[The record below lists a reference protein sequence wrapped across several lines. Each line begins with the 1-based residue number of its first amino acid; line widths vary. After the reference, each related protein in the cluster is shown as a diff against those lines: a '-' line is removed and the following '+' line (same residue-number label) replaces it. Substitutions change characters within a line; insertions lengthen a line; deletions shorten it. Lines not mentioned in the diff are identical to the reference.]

1 MIRYRHK
8 SYRGDGMGIFKI
20 TFVGI
25 RRRLP
30 QIQKAAFTT
39 LVAVFFVTAVLI
51 FQENMYQWQMSSNK
65 SRFGDWFICERSKKE
80 ANEILSTHN
89 YLCEPVSAKSSVE
102 LYDSEWNETKLH
114 IGSMTDDFIKQGRLK
129 LDEGRMPQNNDEIA
143 MDWNTLLKLGY
154 AGELG
159 QKITIYYYRADNI
172 NYESDQRI
180 ETYTLVG
187 IFQNY
192 TNIWQNG
199 KMIPGALVTD
209 EKLNDFDYKIDNLYL
224 YGFKDSIRTS
234 EYANVYKKIK
244 EDIRCETVYNAAV
257 YDYSPWKS
265 ATVYMYMYVVVMV
278 IGILAL
284 SYQLIEY
291 RNTRRKSYN
300 MFSQMGMTKAGIRK
314 MYITENAFI
323 LIPAG
328 IIGILLALAV
338 GHFTGQ
344 ALEAKSGY
352 EFYRVNMEV
361 IIKSASSVVIA
372 VIVEELSGII
382 SNIHF
387 YRKKAVSKKWV
398 SRPVHMRYKKSRMNR
413 HNLVRSVS
421 SRFIRKDGA
430 LMAVGIRLFALCI
443 CGVIIFSALK
453 IQNAF
458 KEYKSN
464 DSVPD
469 IYGYIDVNQDKT
481 ALFMNYWYYL
491 KDYNNLPLKSMNYTG
506 EITSRNDM
514 SEYVSKQRIR
524 YNIHFDKIKELV
536 EAGNMWDWNDAIK
549 VNDSDSIG
557 RSLGFINMGQSKYLK
572 DPNNNILE
580 GFSKEFIDE
589 LMEINGINSVSYSAF
604 ESERSWF
611 WDSQNYEKMQT
622 FTFHSENDSYHNEH
636 LPDYGDRYLFST
648 EYAQPTKELYN
659 RLEKYID
666 KEYVDYE
673 AFKEGKQVVLFL
685 RNLPDGGYDDTI
697 NAGDT
702 LYYNYY
708 QVSTDTYDKVSSKS
722 YYYYF
727 PYEEAFA
734 EAKAGNKKNDDE
746 LIEMEIDYDACVAP
760 QVAAVVKVTDEV
772 IEDFKGIIPAFGYY
786 TSIASINMAQQAVDR
801 QKDVMERYL
810 GQELSPDMDFELSYN
825 QISINY
831 DLASTFS
838 ATNNKIGVYFNNNDI
853 SYDSNV
859 DVKNTYRTQLI
870 NSILQ
875 YGITII
881 SMIVVHLLIMA
892 IVVRNR
898 MDRRYD
904 KIKLLH
910 GLGMRRGKIVRICMA
925 EALRESLWCV
935 ITMPLIL
942 LMELLMYAE
951 FVRKL

>member
-1 MIRYRHK
+1 MNVL
-8 SYRGDGMGIFKI
+8 KI
-20 TFVGI
+20 TFKSI
-25 RRRLP
+25 RRRFS
-30 QIQKAAFTT
+30 QIWKAALTT
-39 LVAVFFVTAVLI
+39 LVAVFFVTVVLI

-589 LMEINGINSVSYSAF
+589 LMEINGINSVSYSTF

-611 WDSQNYEKMQT
+611 WDAQDYEKMQT
-622 FTFHSENDSYHNEH
+622 FTFHRENGSYNNEH

-659 RLEKYID
+659 KLEKYID

-673 AFKEGKQVVLFL
+673 AFEEGKQVVLFL

-697 NAGDT
+697 HAGDT

-708 QVSTDTYDKVSSKS
+708 QVSTDTYEKFSNKS

-734 EAKAGNKKNDDE
+734 KAKAGNKKDDDE
-746 LIEMEIDYDACVAP
+746 LIEMEINYDACVAP

-810 GQELSPDMDFELSYN
+810 GQELSSDMDFELSYN

-881 SMIVVHLLIMA
+881 AMIIVQLLIMA
-892 IVVRNR
+892 IIVRNR

>member
-1 MIRYRHK
+1 
-8 SYRGDGMGIFKI
+8 
-20 TFVGI
+20 
-25 RRRLP
+25 
-30 QIQKAAFTT
+30 
-39 LVAVFFVTAVLI
+39 
-51 FQENMYQWQMSSNK
+51 
-65 SRFGDWFICERSKKE
+65 
-80 ANEILSTHN
+80 
-89 YLCEPVSAKSSVE
+89 
-102 LYDSEWNETKLH
+102 
-114 IGSMTDDFIKQGRLK
+114 
-129 LDEGRMPQNNDEIA
+129 
-143 MDWNTLLKLGY
+143 
-154 AGELG
+154 
-159 QKITIYYYRADNI
+159 
-172 NYESDQRI
+172 
-180 ETYTLVG
+180 
-187 IFQNY
+187 
-192 TNIWQNG
+192 
-199 KMIPGALVTD
+199 MIPGALVTD

-300 MFSQMGMTKAGIRK
+300 MFSQMGMTKADIRK

-387 YRKKAVSKKWV
+387 YRKKAVPKKRV
-398 SRPVHMRYKKSRMNR
+398 SRQVHMRYKKSRMNR

-580 GFSKEFIDE
+580 GFSKGFIDE

-611 WDSQNYEKMQT
+611 WDAQDYEKMQT
-622 FTFHSENDSYHNEH
+622 FTFHPENGSYNNEH

-659 RLEKYID
+659 KLEKYID

-673 AFKEGKQVVLFL
+673 AFEEGKQVVLFL

-697 NAGDT
+697 HAGDT

-708 QVSTDTYDKVSSKS
+708 QVSTDTYEKFSNKS

-734 EAKAGNKKNDDE
+734 KAKAGNKKDDDE
-746 LIEMEIDYDACVAP
+746 LIEMEINYDACVAP

-810 GQELSPDMDFELSYN
+810 GQELSSDMDFELSYN

-881 SMIVVHLLIMA
+881 AMIVVQLLIMA
-892 IVVRNR
+892 IIVRNR

>member
-1 MIRYRHK
+1 MNVL
-8 SYRGDGMGIFKI
+8 KI
-20 TFVGI
+20 TFKSI
-25 RRRLP
+25 RRRFS
-30 QIQKAAFTT
+30 QIWKAALTT

-361 IIKSASSVVIA
+361 IIKSAGSVVIA

-589 LMEINGINSVSYSAF
+589 LMEINGINSVSYSTF

-611 WDSQNYEKMQT
+611 WDAQDYEKMQT
-622 FTFHSENDSYHNEH
+622 FTFHRENGSYNNEH

-648 EYAQPTKELYN
+648 EYAQPTKELYS

-673 AFKEGKQVVLFL
+673 AFEEGKQVVLFL

-708 QVSTDTYDKVSSKS
+708 QVSTDTYEKFSNKS

-734 EAKAGNKKNDDE
+734 KAKAGNKKDDDE
-746 LIEMEIDYDACVAP
+746 LIEMEINYDACVAP

-831 DLASTFS
+831 NLASTFS

-881 SMIVVHLLIMA
+881 AMIVVQLLIMA
-892 IVVRNR
+892 IIVRNR

>member
-1 MIRYRHK
+1 MNVL
-8 SYRGDGMGIFKI
+8 KI
-20 TFVGI
+20 TFKSI
-25 RRRLP
+25 RRRFS
-30 QIQKAAFTT
+30 QIWKAALTT

-361 IIKSASSVVIA
+361 IIKSAGSVVIA

-580 GFSKEFIDE
+580 GFSKGFIDE

-611 WDSQNYEKMQT
+611 WDAQDYEKMQT
-622 FTFHSENDSYHNEH
+622 FTFHPENGSYNNEH

-659 RLEKYID
+659 KLEKYID

-673 AFKEGKQVVLFL
+673 AFEEGKQVVLFL

-697 NAGDT
+697 HEGDT

-708 QVSTDTYDKVSSKS
+708 QVSTDTYEKFSNKS

-734 EAKAGNKKNDDE
+734 KAKAGNKKDDDE
-746 LIEMEIDYDACVAP
+746 LIEMEINYDACVAP

-810 GQELSPDMDFELSYN
+810 GQELSSDMDFELSYN

-831 DLASTFS
+831 NLASTFS

-881 SMIVVHLLIMA
+881 AMIVVQLLIMA
-892 IVVRNR
+892 IIVRNR

>member
-1 MIRYRHK
+1 MNVL
-8 SYRGDGMGIFKI
+8 KI
-20 TFVGI
+20 TFKSI
-25 RRRLP
+25 RRRFS
-30 QIQKAAFTT
+30 QIWKAALTT

-589 LMEINGINSVSYSAF
+589 LMEINGINSVSYSVF

-611 WDSQNYEKMQT
+611 WDSQDYEKMQT
-622 FTFHSENDSYHNEH
+622 FTFHPEKSSYHKEH

>member
-1 MIRYRHK
+1 MNVL
-8 SYRGDGMGIFKI
+8 KI
-20 TFVGI
+20 TFRSI

-30 QIQKAAFTT
+30 QVWKAALTT

-114 IGSMTDDFIKQGRLK
+114 IGSMSDDFIKQGRLK

-159 QKITIYYYRADNI
+159 QKITIYYYRADNS

-265 ATVYMYMYVVVMV
+265 ATVYMYMYIVVMV

-291 RNTRRKSYN
+291 RNTRRKPYD
-300 MFSQMGMTKAGIRK
+300 MFRRMGMTKAGVRK
-314 MYITENAFI
+314 MYVTENAFI

-328 IIGILLALAV
+328 IIGVLLALAA
-338 GHFTGQ
+338 GHMAGHV
-344 ALEAKSGY
+344 LEAKSGY
-352 EFYRVNMEV
+352 EFYRVNTEV
-361 IIKSASSVVIA
+361 IIKSAGSVVIA
-372 VIVEELSGII
+372 VIIEELSGLI

-387 YRKKAVSKKWV
+387 YRKKSASKKRV
-398 SRPVHMRYKKSRMNR
+398 SRPVYMCYKKSHINR
-413 HNLVRSVS
+413 HNLVSTVS
-421 SRFIRKDGA
+421 SRFMRKDGA

-443 CGVIIFSALK
+443 CGVIIFSSLK

-464 DSVPD
+464 DNMPD
-469 IYGYIDVNQDKT
+469 IYGYIDRTEDKDQ
-481 ALFMNYWYYL
+481 LYMKYWYYL
-491 KDYNNLPLKSMNYTG
+491 ENYNNLPMKPLMYS
-506 EITSRNDM
+506 ESRESRMDKL
-514 SEYVSKQRIR
+514 EDTAKLRKR
-524 YNIHFDKIKELV
+524 YNIHFDELKELV
-536 EAGNMWDWNDAIK
+536 EEGKMWDSNNAVKI
-549 VNDSDSIG
+549 NNTDSIG
-557 RSLGFINMGQSKYLK
+557 RESAQIQISRSGYLK
-572 DPNNNILE
+572 NPNNNIID
-580 GFSKEFIDE
+580 GFSKEFLDQ
-589 LMEINGINSVSYSAF
+589 LMEINGIQSVSYSVF
-604 ESERSWF
+604 ESERTWF
-611 WDSQNYEKMQT
+611 WDNQDYEKMQT
-622 FTFHSENDSYHNEH
+622 FAFHPVNYHYNKQH
-636 LPDYGDRYLFST
+636 IDDYGDRYMFST
-648 EYAQPTKELYN
+648 EYTEPTKELYSK
-659 RLEKYID
+659 LEKYVD

-685 RNLPDGGYDDTI
+685 RNLPEGGYDDTI

-708 QVSTDTYDKVSSKS
+708 RVDENTYDDKS
-722 YYYYF
+722 NIIDPSYFSIF
-727 PYEEAFA
+727 PYD
-734 EAKAGNKKNDDE
+734 KAYNRYLSDYNNTHGFDPDNKLMEK
-746 LIEMEIDYDACVAP
+746 LEIDYDACVSP
-760 QVAAVVKVTDEV
+760 QVAAVVRVTDEV
-772 IEDFKGIIPAFGYY
+772 IDDFNGIIPAFGYY

-801 QKDVMERYL
+801 QKDVMERL
-810 GQELSPDMDFELSYN
+810 IGDELSGDMDFELCYN
-825 QISINY
+825 QISIKY

-838 ATNNKIGVYFNNNDI
+838 ATNNKIGVYFNNNNI
-853 SYDSNV
+853 SYSSNV
-859 DVKNTYRTQLI
+859 DIKNTYRTQLI

-881 SMIVVHLLIMA
+881 AMIVMQLLIMA
-892 IVVRNR
+892 IVIRNR
-898 MDRRYD
+898 INRRKE

-910 GLGMRRGKIVRICMA
+910 SLGMRRGKIVSVCML
-925 EALRESLWCV
+925 EALRESVWCV
-935 ITMPLIL
+935 ITMPLLL
-942 LMELLMYAE
+942 LMELLMFRG

>member
-1 MIRYRHK
+1 MNVL
-8 SYRGDGMGIFKI
+8 KI
-20 TFVGI
+20 TFKSI
-25 RRRLP
+25 RRRFS
-30 QIQKAAFTT
+30 QIWKAALTT

-589 LMEINGINSVSYSAF
+589 LMEINGINSVSYSTF

-611 WDSQNYEKMQT
+611 WDAQDYEKMQT
-622 FTFHSENDSYHNEH
+622 FTFHRENGSYNNEH

-648 EYAQPTKELYN
+648 EYAQPTKELYS

-673 AFKEGKQVVLFL
+673 AFEEGKQVVLFL

-708 QVSTDTYDKVSSKS
+708 QVSTDTYEKFSNKS

-734 EAKAGNKKNDDE
+734 KAKAGNKKDDDE
-746 LIEMEIDYDACVAP
+746 LIEMEINYDACVAP

-831 DLASTFS
+831 NLASTFS

-881 SMIVVHLLIMA
+881 AMIIVQLLIMA
-892 IVVRNR
+892 IIVRNR

>member
-1 MIRYRHK
+1 MNVL
-8 SYRGDGMGIFKI
+8 KI
-20 TFVGI
+20 TFKSI
-25 RRRLP
+25 RRRFS
-30 QIQKAAFTT
+30 QIWKAALTT

-580 GFSKEFIDE
+580 GFSKGFIDE

-611 WDSQNYEKMQT
+611 WDAQDYEKMQT
-622 FTFHSENDSYHNEH
+622 FTFHPENGSYNNEH

-659 RLEKYID
+659 KLEKYID

-673 AFKEGKQVVLFL
+673 AFEEGKQVVLFL

-697 NAGDT
+697 HAGDT

-708 QVSTDTYDKVSSKS
+708 QVSTDTYEKFSNKS

-734 EAKAGNKKNDDE
+734 KAKAGNKKDDDE
-746 LIEMEIDYDACVAP
+746 LIEMEINYDACVAP

-810 GQELSPDMDFELSYN
+810 GQELSSDMDFELSYN

-881 SMIVVHLLIMA
+881 AMIVVQLLIMA
-892 IVVRNR
+892 IIVRNR

>member
-1 MIRYRHK
+1 MNVL
-8 SYRGDGMGIFKI
+8 KI
-20 TFVGI
+20 TFKSI
-25 RRRLP
+25 RRRFP
-30 QIQKAAFTT
+30 QIWKAALTT

-65 SRFGDWFICERSKKE
+65 SRFGDWYICEKTTKE
-80 ANEILSTHN
+80 PNKVLDENDFLEKPLKAEST
-89 YLCEPVSAKSSVE
+89 VRIF
-102 LYDSEWNETKLH
+102 DSDWNNTKLYV
-114 IGSMTDDFIKQGRLK
+114 GSMTDDFMKQGRIRLA
-129 LDEGRMPQNNDEIA
+129 EGRMPETSDEIT

-154 AGELG
+154 EGELG
-159 QKITIYYYRADNI
+159 QKVTINYYENDNI
-172 NYESDQRI
+172 NSDKGRLRA
-180 ETYTLVG
+180 TFTLVG
-187 IFQNY
+187 ILNNY
-192 TNIWQNG
+192 TNIWQDG
-199 KMIPGALVTD
+199 KNIPGAIVT
-209 EKLNDFDYKIDNLYL
+209 EERLKEFKCAIYNIYIYP
-224 YGFKDSIRTS
+224 FKDSVRTQD
-234 EYANVYKKIK
+234 YANVYKKIK
-244 EDIRCETVYNAAV
+244 EDVKSQTVYNAAV

-265 ATVYMYMYVVVMV
+265 KTVYAYMYIVVMV

-300 MFSQMGMTKAGIRK
+300 MFRQMGMTKAGIRK

-328 IIGILLALAV
+328 IIGVLLALAA

-361 IIKSASSVVIA
+361 IIKSAGSIVIA

-387 YRKKAVSKKWV
+387 YKKKPASKKW
-398 SRPVHMRYKKSRMNR
+398 SGRPVTVKNNKSRMNR
-413 HNLVRSVS
+413 HNLVRTVS
-421 SRFIRKDGA
+421 SRFIKKDGA

-458 KEYKSN
+458 TEYKNN
-464 DSVPD
+464 DSLTD
-469 IYGYIDVNQDKT
+469 IFGYIDRTEDKDQ
-481 ALFMNYWYYL
+481 LYMKYWYYL
-491 KDYNNLPLKSMNYTG
+491 ENYNNLPMKPSMYS
-506 EITSRNDM
+506 ESR
-514 SEYVSKQRIR
+514 ESKMDKLEDTAKLRKR
-524 YNIHFDKIKELV
+524 YNIHFDELKELV
-536 EAGNMWDWNDAIK
+536 EEGKMWDSNNAVKI
-549 VNDSDSIG
+549 NNTDSIG
-557 RSLGFINMGQSKYLK
+557 RESAQIQISRSGYLK
-572 DPNNNILE
+572 NPNNNIIE
-580 GFSKEFIDE
+580 GFSKEFLDQ
-589 LMEINGINSVSYSAF
+589 LMEINGIQSVSYSAF
-604 ESERSWF
+604 ESERTWF
-611 WDSQNYEKMQT
+611 WDNQDYEKMQT
-622 FTFHSENDSYHNEH
+622 FAFHPVNYHYNKQH
-636 LPDYGDRYLFST
+636 IDDYGDRYMFST
-648 EYAQPTKELYN
+648 EYTEPTKELYSK
-659 RLEKYID
+659 LEKYID

-685 RNLPDGGYDDTI
+685 RNLPEGGYDDTI

-708 QVSTDTYDKVSSKS
+708 RVDENTYDDKS
-722 YYYYF
+722 NIIDPSYFLIF
-727 PYEEAFA
+727 PYDKAYNRYLLDYNNTHDFNPDYKLMEKLEA
-734 EAKAGNKKNDDE
+734 
-746 LIEMEIDYDACVAP
+746 DYDACVAP
-760 QVAAVVKVTDEV
+760 QVAAVVRVTDEV
-772 IEDFKGIIPAFGYY
+772 MEDFNGIIPTFGYY
-786 TSIASINMAQQAVDR
+786 TAIASTNMAQQAVDR
-801 QKDVMERYL
+801 QKDIMERL
-810 GQELSPDMDFELSYN
+810 IGEELSGDMDFELCYN
-825 QISINY
+825 QISIKY

-853 SYDSNV
+853 SYSSNV
-859 DVKNTYRTQLI
+859 DIKNTYRTQLI

-881 SMIVVHLLIMA
+881 AMIVVQLLIMA
-892 IVVRNR
+892 IIVRNR

-910 GLGMRRGKIVRICMA
+910 GLGMRRGKIVRICIA